1 MVVVE
6 RQDHWR
12 AGEEPQPDVER
23 AVAAEKR
30 LGPLRQ
36 LPPSGD
42 STDAYESEL
51 LLAEP
56 DKAME
61 RDGAFVLRTQEES
74 RGIIIIRL
82 WQGGKLL
89 RRAHIG
95 GVHQE
100 PDGGPVS
107 YGPHIHFPTTV
118 FHTFDSRRARSR
130 IYDWDV
136 PDSISLW
143 DAMIAFASHI
153 NLVGDPEEQQRRLS
167 GGQP

>member
-6 RQDHWR
+6 RQRHWR
-12 AGEEPQPDVER
+12 TGERPQPDVER

-30 LGPLRQ
+30 WGPLQQ

-42 STDAYESEL
+42 FTDAYESEL
-51 LLAEP
+51 RLAEP
-56 DKAME
+56 DEALE
-61 RDGAFVLRTQEES
+61 RGGAFVLRAQEES
-74 RGIIIIRL
+74 RGTIIIRL

-100 PDGGPVS
+100 PDGGPVY

-118 FHTFDSRRARSR
+118 FHAFDSRRARSR
-130 IYDWDV
+130 IYVWDV

-143 DAMIAFASHI
+143 GAMTAFASHI
-153 NLVGDPEEQQRRLS
+153 NLVWDPEEQQRRLP